1 MGERYIEPGGKIT
14 CENQTTGDSCVL
26 DFKSRSGMLSRADTT
41 NAVEGIITDASGKK
55 RIKLFGKFTTKLE
68 AMDLQTQE
76 TWTVFEAP
84 EYPQNS
90 DQMYNMNYWTLQLNL
105 LSAKLQAKLPP
116 TDSRFRP
123 DVRYWESADLESSSF
138 EKARLETNQRERRA
152 QVKQLLQDK
161 QTDKKEKIDVM
172 DEESF
177 YTPKFFNKELQGTKK
192 DKKYIYT
199 PKAGAHALLYWSLRE
214 TANW

>member
-1 MGERYIEPGGKIT
+1 M
-14 CENQTTGDSCVL
+14 
-26 DFKSRSGMLSRADTT
+26 
-41 NAVEGIITDASGKK
+41 
-55 RIKLFGKFTTKLE
+55 
-68 AMDLQTQE
+68 
-76 TWTVFEAP
+76 FEAP

-192 DKKYIYT
+192 DKKYLYT
-199 PKAGAHALLYWSLRE
+199 PKAGVHALLYWSLRE
-214 TANW
+214 TANWES